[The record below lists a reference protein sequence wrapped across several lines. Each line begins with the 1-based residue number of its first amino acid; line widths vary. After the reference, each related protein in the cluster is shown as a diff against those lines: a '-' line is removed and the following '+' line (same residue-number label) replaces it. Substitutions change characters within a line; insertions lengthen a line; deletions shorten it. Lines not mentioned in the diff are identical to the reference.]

1 MSDLSDLDRLY
12 AAVEALRVEVHGYRA
27 DLNGRLRALE
37 VKDAKRAGAEAA
49 RSMSRGQLVGSVMVI
64 AAVVGAAS
72 AVASQVLNN
81 L

>member
-1 MSDLSDLDRLY
+1 MAILSPRLT
-12 AAVEALRVEVHGYRA
+12 
-27 DLNGRLRALE
+27 ALE
-37 VKDAKRAGAEAA
+37 KREASRMGAEAA

-81 L
+81 F

>member
-1 MSDLSDLDRLY
+1 MDSSDWDRLY

-37 VKDAKRAGAEAA
+37 KNDAA
-49 RSMSRGQLVGSVMVI
+49 RSGAESARVMSRGQLVGGVMVI

-81 L
+81 F